1 LPRAVRFMH
10 RTGMICTD
18 LCPEAWAVTHKMRE
32 RSRGGVR
39 PIPAISVIEDALRQR
54 RRLTEVVTM
63 EHRRLGCS
71 CRMNFLF
78 IRIREAQPVEHICGE
93 CSDGAM
99 RGGADRRAG

>member
-1 LPRAVRFMH
+1 VSGLGPPSV
-10 RTGMICTD
+10 
-18 LCPEAWAVTHKMRE
+18 CPEAWAVMHKCVRDPV
-32 RSRGGVR
+32 GLLR
-39 PIPAISVIEDALRQR
+39 PIPGISVIGDALRQR

-93 CSDGAM
+93 SSDGAM
-99 RGGADRRAG
+99 RGGADRRGG